1 MKEGVKNSS
10 QSGRS
15 NSDISAEQAV
25 LIQPRKLANKG
36 GELRYHWMVE
46 DLSRLHGLLYSK
58 QGEIRVHLI
67 GEHDD
72 RNRCLVKANIVAE
85 LQLECQTSFEPIDY
99 KIDSNIVYCSV
110 IDEEQID
117 SLEEEYEALLL
128 DDGQVDIKQ
137 VIEDE
142 LILALPIAI
151 NKASTELDIKMSY
164 GKLPKTSNKKNPFT
178 VLEGLDIK

>member
-1 MKEGVKNSS
+1 MKEGIENSS
-10 QSGRS
+10 QSGRN
-15 NSDISAEQAV
+15 NSDSNTEQAV

-36 GELRYHWMVE
+36 GELRYSWKVE
-46 DLSRLHGLLYSK
+46 DLSRLHGLLYSN
-58 QGEIRVHLI
+58 QGEISVHLV

-85 LQLECQTSFEPIDY
+85 VQLECQTSFEPIDY

-110 IDEEQID
+110 IDEEQINALD
-117 SLEEEYEALLL
+117 EEYEALLL
-128 DDGQVDIKQ
+128 EDGQVDIKQ

-151 NKASTELDIKMSY
+151 SKASDELDIKMSY
-164 GKLPKTSNKKNPFT
+164 GELPKTSNKKNPFT
-178 VLEGLDIK
+178 VLEGLDVK